1 MMRWLARLLYPKRK
15 KPRRPEARV
24 LLAHPDPHPDPVM
37 SVLTETADV
46 IIGTLKE
53 RGRQYRQSLQARR
66 APLPLPALQPTTA
79 DKGVSPTTPRPP
91 PKPTSQQQQPPPAPA
106 PAKGARSKDA
116 AILADLKLASTPK
129 QRKEAT
135 IKRPELRPPH
145 DALDDRENAVLEL
158 AFWQGLTYKEVGE
171 RFTFSAGR
179 ASQVANKAL
188 RKLTY
193 HLQRGGSLG
202 KASPGFLDRLDELR
216 RAHSV
221 RKRMAVAA
229 RHPELRPPHAFLQPR
244 GNDVLERFYWQGQ
257 TFDII
262 AEHHGL
268 TRKQAT
274 KVRDDALQ
282 KLDLHYRRTRAQER
296 RALPRV
302 AQEERV
308 PRAGDQTSSPLVVLG
323 EDARITA
330 FLRAGPAEKRR
341 AVAQHHPEL
350 RPPQPCLSGDE
361 NDLLEL
367 AFWQAR
373 SYREIAELKNIARK
387 DVGTRIRKALKK
399 LDRHLHGESHEEED
413 RLGEV
418 LLGLNECGSVRQAA
432 KKLHVP
438 KDVLKAFME
447 REGIKTRFVFE
458 VEP

>member
-1 MMRWLARLLYPKRK
+1 MMRWLARLLHPKRK
-15 KPRRPEARV
+15 KPRRTEAKV
-24 LLAHPDPHPDPVM
+24 FPALPNPHPDLVL

-46 IIGTLKE
+46 IIGTLKAQ
-53 RGRQYRQSLQARR
+53 GRQHRDSLQARR
-66 APLPLPALQPTTA
+66 APPPLPAPRLTA
-79 DKGVSPTTPRPP
+79 DKDASSTTPLPP
-91 PKPTSQQQQPPPAPA
+91 PKPASQRQQPPPAPA
-106 PAKGARSKDA
+106 PARGARSKDA

-129 QRKEAT
+129 QRKEAAT
-135 IKRPELRPPH
+135 KHPELRPPH

-193 HLQRGGSLG
+193 HVHRGGSLG

-244 GNDVLERFYWQGQ
+244 ENDVLERFYWQGQ

-308 PRAGDQTSSPLVVLG
+308 PRANDRPSSPLVVLG

-341 AVAQHHPEL
+341 SVAQHHPEL

-367 AFWQAR
+367 AFWQA
-373 SYREIAELKNIARK
+373 
-387 DVGTRIRKALKK
+387 
-399 LDRHLHGESHEEED
+399 
-413 RLGEV
+413 
-418 LLGLNECGSVRQAA
+418 
-432 KKLHVP
+432 
-438 KDVLKAFME
+438 
-447 REGIKTRFVFE
+447 
-458 VEP
+458 